1 MSKFKKSMSE
11 RLLHAVSFEVI
22 AIAITAPIGAWML
35 GRSMVEMGSVAIVLS
50 TIAMLLNVIYNMIF
64 DHFWPLSKG
73 PRSVGVRVTHAI
85 GFELSFIVVGLPIIA
100 IMLNMTLWNAFML
113 ELGFFVF
120 FLFYTYAFN
129 WAFDK
134 LRARWFERKEQ
145 AKSMANAEK
154 LN

>member
-11 RLLHAVSFEVI
+11 RILHAVSFEVI
-22 AIAITAPIGAWML
+22 AIVITAPIGAWML

-85 GFELSFIVVGLPIIA
+85 GFELSFIVVGLPVIA

-113 ELGFFVF
+113 ELGFFAF

-129 WAFDK
+129 WVFDK
-134 LRARWFERKEQ
+134 LRARWFERKAQ
-145 AKSMANAEK
+145 AESMDNVEK

>member
-11 RLLHAVSFEVI
+11 RILHAVSFEVI

-113 ELGFFVF
+113 ELGFFAF

-129 WAFDK
+129 WVFDK
-134 LRARWFERKEQ
+134 LRARWFERKAQ
-145 AKSMANAEK
+145 AESMDNAEK